1 MPTRIST
8 GQRWVLASTAALVAA
23 AACCQSAGA
32 VVGGTSVSLIA
43 HPYQV
48 ALVKSGQPAVAG
60 QFCGGSIRDV
70 WHIIT
75 AAHCVWDNSTSTS
88 GQPVAASQVDVLAGT
103 EDLRTETSGQRPQVS
118 TISVDPQYDSGKL
131 QHDAALL
138 TLASPLTLGTKEQPI
153 ALVTDADSSAL
164 QAGALLSVTGWGD
177 TTGNDTYPDDVHGG
191 SVPFVT
197 DATCKFDYENN
208 YIVPFP
214 MAPSLQVCAGDNT
227 RDSCFG
233 DSGGPLV
240 IPNGVSPADDRL
252 VGIVS
257 WGSPFHCA
265 DEDFPGVYTEIAF
278 PSIRSFVTLANPPP
292 APVKQLAPTLTG
304 TAAVGSQLN
313 CSPGAWSG
321 APSFSYQFVRSTAA
335 GDVGVASNGPS
346 AYTVTAADSGTSLRC
361 IVTATNAG
369 GTSIAESARVGPVPG
384 VNNNPGENSLDKNA
398 PVSKVIKT
406 RCTST
411 RCVLTVTV
419 TDAGYSA
426 GIKTVQS
433 SVTSTYRATCRKNG
447 RKLRCTKHKTKKLTA
462 KKLAAKKFQ
471 IVASRLPIGKQ
482 VFLLVAVDKAGH
494 KQRLATKK
502 TVTTKRAK
510 KRR

>member
-32 VVGGTSVSLIA
+32 VVGGTSISLTE

-48 ALVKSGQPAVAG
+48 ALVRSGQLAVNG

-75 AAHCVWDNSTSTS
+75 AAHCVFDNSSTGS
-88 GQPVAASQVDVLAGT
+88 GQPLAPSQIDVLAGT
-103 EDLRTETSGQRPQVS
+103 EDLTQESVGERPALT
-118 TISVDPQYDSGKL
+118 TISVDPSYDSGDL
-131 QHDAALL
+131 THDAALL
-138 TLASPLTLGTKEQPI
+138 TLATPLTLGAKEQPVQ
-153 ALVTDADSSAL
+153 LVGATDPAMSPGEPL
-164 QAGALLSVTGWGD
+164 FVTGWGD
-177 TTGNDTYPDDVHGG
+177 TKSTPRFPNELQGVQVNYVSDHDCEGDYFPIPIATDVELCAAASGH
-191 SVPFVT
+191 
-197 DATCKFDYENN
+197 DAC
-208 YIVPFP
+208 
-214 MAPSLQVCAGDNT
+214 Q
-227 RDSCFG
+227 G
-233 DSGGPLV
+233 DSGGPLARLNTPG
-240 IPNGVSPADDRL
+240 IAADDRL

-257 WGSPFHCA
+257 SGIGCA
-265 DEDFPGVYTEIAF
+265 SQYPGVYTEIAA
-278 PSIRSFVTLANPPP
+278 PSVRSFVTLANPPA
-292 APVKQLAPTLTG
+292 APVKQSAPTLG
-304 TAAVGSQLN
+304 GAATVGSQLN

-321 APSFSYQFVRSTAA
+321 APSFSYQFVRSTTA

-384 VNNNPGENSLDKNA
+384 VNTNPGENSFDKNA

-406 RCTST
+406 RCTAT
-411 RCVLTVTV
+411 RCVLTVAV

-426 GIKTVQS
+426 GIKTVQA
-433 SVTSTYRATCRKNG
+433 SVTSTYRGTCRKNG
-447 RKLRCTKHKTKKLTA
+447 RKVRCTRHKTKNLSA

-471 IVASRLPIGKQ
+471 IVASKLPIGKQ